1 MSHRFFF
8 LAALAVAL
16 PAAVA
21 APLTVAVT
29 DMAGKPVEGA
39 VVAVSVAGAPTSSH
53 GATAQVAQEGRQ
65 FVPQVTVVQTGTAIT
80 FPNRDVV
87 RHHVYSFSAA
97 KAFELKLYA
106 GNPSTPVV
114 FDKAGTAVL
123 GCNIHDKMAA
133 WVVVVDTPYFGKTDA
148 AGQVKIDIPEGEH
161 RMRVWHARQ
170 AEAPVVVEQ
179 KVRAGTPAVVRI
191 AALPDA

>member
-1 MSHRFFF
+1 MSLRFLLF
-8 LAALAVAL
+8 LALAASL
-16 PAAVA
+16 PGAVA
-21 APLTVAVT
+21 APLVVTVT
-29 DMAGKPVEGA
+29 DTAGKPVEGA
-39 VVAVSVAGAPTSSH
+39 VVAISVAGAPTV
-53 GATAQVAQEGRQ
+53 GLGVTAKVAQEGRQ
-65 FVPQVTVVQTGTAIT
+65 FVPQITVVQTGTAVT

-87 RHHVYSFSAA
+87 RHHVYSFSAI

-123 GCNIHDKMAA
+123 GCNIHDKMTA

-148 AGQVKIDIPEGEH
+148 AGQARIDIPEGEH

-170 AEAPVVVEQ
+170 ADAPAAVEQ
-179 KVRAGTPAVVRI
+179 KVRAGTPAAVRL

>member
-8 LAALAVAL
+8 FLALALAL
-16 PAAVA
+16 PGAAA
-21 APLTVAVT
+21 APLTVTVT
-29 DMAGKPVEGA
+29 DLAGKPVEGA
-39 VVAVSVAGAPTSSH
+39 VVAISVAGAATTSH
-53 GATAQVAQEGRQ
+53 GATAQVVQDGRQ

-87 RHHVYSFSAA
+87 RHHVYSFSAT

-106 GNPSTPVV
+106 GNPSTPVL

-123 GCNIHDKMAA
+123 GCNIHDRMAA
-133 WVVVVDTPYFGKTDA
+133 WIVVVDTPYFGKTDA
-148 AGQVKIDIPEGEH
+148 AGQAKVDIPEGEH

-170 AEAPVVVEQ
+170 AEAPVAVEQ
-179 KVRAGTPAVVRI
+179 KVRAGTPAAVRI
-191 AALPDA
+191 AALLDA